1 LQADRA
7 RPLSTH
13 RSTERRGSRT
23 HEIGYGRRQVLAP
36 IIRRRC
42 QYMKFL
48 KTHLRTCSDPE
59 MCLLRRCSIV
69 ATRILQWSTRRSPRM
84 LFGRS
89 TCMHSRVRCT
99 LYIALSGST
108 GVKRSRSR
116 IAGVSMQGETKAER
130 RISGLTIPWLSSFRL
145 VEAFLFHVET
155 FLPFPR
161 PPHLIRL
168 HYACNT
174 PLVLPD
180 GCDCRKF
187 GTCLF
192 GR

>member
-36 IIRRRC
+36 IIRRRSQC
-42 QYMKFL
+42 MKFL
-48 KTHLRTCSDPE
+48 KRISLRTSSDPE

-84 LFGRS
+84 LFGTS
-89 TCMHSRVRCT
+89 ACMYSRVRCT
-99 LYIALSGST
+99 LYMALSGST
-108 GVKRSRSR
+108 GVKRSRGR
-116 IAGVSMQGETKAER
+116 VAGVSMQGETQAEQ

-145 VEAFLFHVET
+145 CGSLPLPRGD
-155 FLPFPR
+155 LPFPR

-174 PLVLPD
+174 PLILPD
-180 GCDCRKF
+180 GCDSRKF